1 MRFPQLLIYE
11 SDGQLARLLE
21 GTAGTHR
28 WVLRQPRR
36 VEACLRLLRR
46 GGPAIVVM
54 KLDRDLESAFTL
66 LERTTWLF
74 PEAASVVV
82 TETDN
87 APLVELAWD
96 LGAAYVLAPPQSR
109 DLLVE
114 VVAGLMTGSE
124 ESEVRGQRSEVGGRK
139 SEVGSRKSE
148 VEGRIIDL

>member
-36 VEACLRLLRR
+36 VDAGLRLLRR
-46 GGPAIVVM
+46 GEPAIVVV
-54 KLDRDLESAFTL
+54 KLERDLESAFTL

-109 DLLVE
+109 ELLLE

-124 ESEVRGQRSEVGGRK
+124 ESEVKGQRSEV
-139 SEVGSRKSE
+139 
-148 VEGRIIDL
+148 EGQRSKVRDQ